1 MANSGMLIKTVILLP
16 LVAGDSL
23 LSNYKMKT
31 FKNG

>member
-16 LVAGDSL
+16 LVAGVSL
-23 LSNYKMKT
+23 LSNYKTKT